1 MERAVNQ
8 RTHCVTRRTMKVLC
22 AVFMLVGLP
31 QIVAADS
38 ERADNTPAIK
48 NWSLGLA
55 LGAGQRS
62 NPLISGD
69 DIDLWWTLD
78 FAWFGDRW
86 FFDNGDLGYLLK
98 DHSAFTL
105 NWIARVNTERAF
117 FSGISEGL
125 FRGTEFGVNS
135 PVVEQGADAPVLEEE
150 AAISIPDRDY
160 ALETG
165 LEILSSGLWGNIH
178 GQILGDVSGV
188 HNGYE
193 AWLSYSADWI
203 SGRWHFSPS
212 LSVNWKSKK
221 QNDYYYGVRASEA
234 QNGLSAYQ
242 AESGFNTSAKLSA
255 VYYLSKRWRFFASA
269 NIETINDSAA
279 DSPLLKDDQI
289 VSYFAG
295 IHYAF

>member
-1 MERAVNQ
+1 MGEGISNS
-8 RTHCVTRRTMKVLC
+8 TRSTMSTLLMLFVL
-22 AVFMLVGLP
+22 GLAAGP
-31 QIVAADS
+31 MVVAADTS
-38 ERADNTPAIK
+38 ANSPNSK
-48 NWSLGLA
+48 NWSAGLA

-62 NPLISGD
+62 NPLVAGD

-78 FAWFGDRW
+78 FAWFGERW

-98 DHSAFTL
+98 DHPLFTI
-105 NWIARVNTERAF
+105 NWVARVNTERAF

-125 FRGTEFGVNS
+125 FRGTEFGAGS
-135 PVVEQGADAPVLEEE
+135 PGLEVGEQQPVLDGDST
-150 AAISIPDRDY
+150 IRIPDRDY

-165 LEILSSGLWGNIH
+165 LEILTNGLWGNLQ
-178 GQILGDVSGV
+178 GQVLADVSGV

-203 SGRWHFSPS
+203 RGRLLVSPS
-212 LSVNWKSKK
+212 VTLNWKSQR
-221 QNDYYYGVRASEA
+221 QNDYYYGVRAHEA

-242 AESGFNTSAKLSA
+242 ASSGINAAAKLSA
-255 VYYLSKRWRFFASA
+255 VYYLTERWRFFATA
-269 NIETINDSAA
+269 NIEKINASAA

-295 IHYAF
+295 VHYAF

>member
-1 MERAVNQ
+1 MIKGIEHCKCRARAVIF
-8 RTHCVTRRTMKVLC
+8 VL
-22 AVFMLVGLP
+22 FMLCGPSLVF
-31 QIVAADS
+31 ADS
-38 ERADNTPAIK
+38 GELSDSPADR

-62 NPLISGD
+62 NPLITGD

-78 FAWFGDRW
+78 FAWFGERW

-98 DHSAFTL
+98 DHSAVTL

-125 FRGTEFGVNS
+125 FQSTEFGADS
-135 PVVEQGADAPVLEEE
+135 PLAGQGTDDLPALEELRPIE
-150 AAISIPDRDY
+150 IPDRDF

-165 LEILSSGLWGNIH
+165 LEFLTSGQWGHIH
-178 GQILGDVSGV
+178 GQLLADVSGV

-193 AWLSYSADWI
+193 AWLSYSTDWVY
-203 SGRWHFSPS
+203 GRWHISPS
-212 LSVNWKSKK
+212 VTVNWKSQQ
-221 QNDYYYGVRASEA
+221 QNDYYYGVRAEEA
-234 QNGLSAYQ
+234 QNSLVAYQ

-255 VYYLSKRWRFFASA
+255 AYYISKRWRFFATA
-269 NIETINDSAA
+269 NIEKINSSAA
-279 DSPLLKDDQI
+279 DSPLLKDDEI

>member
-1 MERAVNQ
+1 MSKRIEYSARSSKA
-8 RTHCVTRRTMKVLC
+8 LLL
-22 AVFMLVGLP
+22 AVFVFCLP
-31 QIVAADS
+31 AQLAVADS
-38 ERADNTPAIK
+38 VELTDSPSNK

-78 FAWFGDRW
+78 FAWFGERW
-86 FFDNGDLGYLLK
+86 FFDNGDLGYLMK

-105 NWIARVNTERAF
+105 NWVARVNTERAF

-125 FRGTEFGVNS
+125 FRGVEFGADS
-135 PVVEQGADAPVLEEE
+135 PALEQGQDSPEPVRDT
-150 AAISIPDRDY
+150 AVNIPDRDY

-165 LEILSSGLWGNIH
+165 LEILTDGLWGNIH
-178 GQILGDVSGV
+178 AQLLADVSGV

-193 AWLSYSADWI
+193 AWLSYSTDWI
-203 SGRWHFSPS
+203 RGRWHISPS
-212 LSVNWKSKK
+212 VSVNWKSQK
-221 QNDYYYGVRASEA
+221 QNNYYYGVRASEA
-234 QNGLSAYQ
+234 QSNLNVYRAD
-242 AESGFNTSAKLSA
+242 SGFNTSAKLSA
-255 VYYLSKRWRFFASA
+255 VYYISERWRFFATA
-269 NIETINDSAA
+269 NVEKINDSAA
-279 DSPLLKDDQI
+279 DSPLLKDDEI

>member
-1 MERAVNQ
+1 MSEGIQISKHPRNVLMFFAAVL
-8 RTHCVTRRTMKVLC
+8 TVLAQPVLADESKPAK
-22 AVFMLVGLP
+22 AV
-31 QIVAADS
+31 A
-38 ERADNTPAIK
+38 NK
-48 NWSLGLA
+48 NWSVGLA

-62 NPLISGD
+62 NPLITGD

-78 FAWFGDRW
+78 FAWFGERW

-98 DHSAFTL
+98 DHSAFTV
-105 NWIARVNTERAF
+105 NWVARVNTERAF

-125 FRGTEFGVNS
+125 FRTTEFGAGS
-135 PVVEQGADAPVLEEE
+135 PTVEQGQDSQSPE
-150 AAISIPDRDY
+150 IDTTIRIPDRDY

-165 LEILSSGLWGNIH
+165 FEFLTNGLWGNVQ
-178 GQILGDVSGV
+178 GQFLADVSGV

-193 AWLSYSADWI
+193 AWLSYSTDWI
-203 SGRWHFSPS
+203 HGRLHISPAV
-212 LSVNWKSKK
+212 SVHWKSQK

-234 QNGLSAYQ
+234 QNGLSRYQ
-242 AESGFNTSAKLSA
+242 AGSGVNTSAKLSA
-255 VYYLSKRWRFFASA
+255 VYYMTERWRFFATASSE
-269 NIETINDSAA
+269 NINDAAA